1 MVLNNLLMYLGLE
14 STARDHGCTGWLAR
28 AMNRPT
34 KLSRSLRFRR
44 QQNVPRPIPAN
55 DAAAAAR
62 LSASPNPRRG
72 LGLREESASPSL
84 ERSPEVKTRAQTL
97 TAAAAP
103 NRERKRTRIAPPLPG
118 VPRVSRRQRQIPLE
132 LGGRCCLPVGKSGVD
147 DVSESAE
154 AI

>member
-1 MVLNNLLMYLGLE
+1 M
-14 STARDHGCTGWLAR
+14 H
-28 AMNRPT
+28 
-34 KLSRSLRFRR
+34 FRR
-44 QQNVPRPIPAN
+44 QQRERYLFVPRPIPAN
-55 DAAAAAR
+55 DAAWLR
-62 LSASPNPRRG
+62 ASPNPRRG

-103 NRERKRTRIAPPLPG
+103 SSERKRTRIALPG
-118 VPRVSRRQRQIPLE
+118 VTRDSRRQRQTPLE
-132 LGGRCCLPVGKSGVD
+132 TGGRCCLPVGKSGVD

>member
-97 TAAAAP
+97 MAAAAP
-103 NRERKRTRIAPPLPG
+103 NRERKRTRIALPG
-118 VPRVSRRQRQIPLE
+118 MPRDSRRQRQTPLE

-147 DVSESAE
+147 DVSESAG

>member
-1 MVLNNLLMYLGLE
+1 M
-14 STARDHGCTGWLAR
+14 
-28 AMNRPT
+28 
-34 KLSRSLRFRR
+34 
-44 QQNVPRPIPAN
+44 
-55 DAAAAAR
+55 
-62 LSASPNPRRG
+62 SASPKPRRG
-72 LGLREESASPSL
+72 LGLRELSASPSML

-103 NRERKRTRIAPPLPG
+103 NRERKRTRVAPPLPG